1 MEIKKFR
8 NHFSYVIEQLGGSFV
23 ICLFLLWQLVPD
35 LIGDTENDIVK
46 SAKGMG
52 ILPVYTAVVLI
63 FLLIFG
69 LIVAFYVRRWYKTWI
84 TISGETLTVERNTIR
99 SVKNTVGIKNISNV
113 NLNQNLFEM
122 LIGTCNLKLNTNSLS
137 TADSTDIKLI
147 LKKKQG
153 EELKQFLNRRI
164 EELNTGIVIEN
175 EQEEVSND
183 KYDIEVT
190 IKDIIKNGLLSL
202 YGGTIL
208 MVLGSFLALVA
219 DIVSDLGEAMKLGG
233 IIAFILL
240 ILSGV
245 FTLVKNILKMY
256 DFKVRRENN
265 KIHIKYGL
273 YNRVDFAIPV
283 NKINAI
289 VIHQTFIARIFRKYS
304 AEIINVGINDDDKTS
319 AYFTFYCSKK
329 QLKEYMD
336 KLLPEFSEGLTESIS
351 KQPKRTLMRHG
362 LEYLIQMAVLVLF
375 SGSILYYGKLSKV
388 YHISVIAVS
397 ILLVVILLFTKIL
410 DYKTCGIFIGK
421 DLIGVKDGILG
432 TQYAMIKYKNIQYVT
447 LKQNILEKKL
457 GIVRGG
463 LHILASTTH
472 GSHLL
477 PYIDENYGDLIYK
490 KFI

>member
-1 MEIKKFR
+1 
-8 NHFSYVIEQLGGSFV
+8 
-23 ICLFLLWQLVPD
+23 
-35 LIGDTENDIVK
+35 
-46 SAKGMG
+46 
-52 ILPVYTAVVLI
+52 
-63 FLLIFG
+63 
-69 LIVAFYVRRWYKTWI
+69 
-84 TISGETLTVERNTIR
+84 
-99 SVKNTVGIKNISNV
+99 
-113 NLNQNLFEM
+113 M

-208 MVLGSFLALVA
+208 MVLGSFLVLVA

-329 QLKEYMD
+329 QLKEYID
-336 KLLPEFSEGLTESIS
+336 KLLPEFSEGVTESIS

-362 LEYLIQMAVLVLF
+362 LAYLIQMAVLALF
-375 SGSILYYGKLSKV
+375 SGSVLYYGKLSKV

-463 LHILASTTH
+463 LHILASITH

-477 PYIDENYGDLIYK
+477 PYVDENYGELIYK

>member
-8 NHFSYVIEQLGGSFV
+8 NHFSYVIEQLGGSFIV
-23 ICLFLLWQLVPD
+23 GLLILWQLVPE
-35 LIGDTENDIVK
+35 LIDNKENDFVKNVK
-46 SAKGMG
+46 SMG
-52 ILPVYTAVVLI
+52 ILSVYTVVVLI

-245 FTLVKNILKMY
+245 CTLVKNILKMY

-273 YNRVDFAIPV
+273 YSRVDFAIPV

-289 VIHQTFIARIFRKYS
+289 VIHQTFIARVFRKYS

-336 KLLPEFSEGLTESIS
+336 KLLPEFSEGLTESIN

-362 LEYLIQMAVLVLF
+362 LAYLIQMAVLALF

-477 PYIDENYGDLIYK
+477 PYIDENYDDLIYK